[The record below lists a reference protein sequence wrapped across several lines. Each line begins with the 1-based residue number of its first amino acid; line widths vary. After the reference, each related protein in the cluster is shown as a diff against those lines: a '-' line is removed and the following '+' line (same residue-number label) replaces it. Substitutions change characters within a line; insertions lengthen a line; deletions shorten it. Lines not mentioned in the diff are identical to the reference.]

1 MALDRPLRVVV
12 VAPPYFSVP
21 PDGYGGIEAV
31 LALLVD
37 GLAERGHNVTLVGAG
52 EPRTTGDFVATF
64 EEPQAGRL
72 GQMQPELAHAAR
84 VEAVLADL
92 DHDVVHDHSAAA
104 PLGAGHRAAPTV
116 VTSHGPVVGEW
127 GEYVT
132 HLSRS
137 TAMVAISEAQ
147 RERAPQVRW
156 AGMVHNA
163 VDVAAIPFRTEKE
176 DHVVWLGRFSPD
188 KGAHLAIEVAR
199 SAGRS
204 IRLAGKCDEPDEKRY
219 FDEAVAPLLGSDAE
233 YLGVLGAEQKY
244 ELLGSAAAFVF
255 PLQWEE
261 PFGMVLLESMACG
274 TPVLSL
280 SRGAVPEVVADGVTG
295 YVRDDE
301 SELAP
306 LLDQLDSIDP
316 AACRA
321 RVQERFGPH
330 RMVDGYE
337 EIYSSVIEV

>member
-1 MALDRPLRVVV
+1 MSLDRSLRVVV

-37 GLAERGHNVTLVGAG
+37 GLVDRGHEVTLVGIGA
-52 EPRTTGDFVATF
+52 PRTGGDFVATF
-64 EEPQAGRL
+64 DEPQADRL

-84 VEAVLADL
+84 VAVVLADL
-92 DHDVVHDHSAAA
+92 EHDVVHDHSAAA
-104 PLGAGHRAAPTV
+104 PLGAGHRTAPTV

-127 GEYVT
+127 GEYVA
-132 HLSRS
+132 HLSLT
-137 TAMVAISEAQ
+137 TAMVAISQAQ
-147 RERAPQVRW
+147 RERAPQVHW

-163 VDVAAIPFRTEKE
+163 VDVASIPFRADKE

-188 KGAHLAIEVAR
+188 KGAHVAIEVAR
-199 SAGRS
+199 AAGRE

-219 FDEAVAPLLGSDAE
+219 FDEAVAPLLGPDAE
-233 YLGVLGAEQKY
+233 YVGALDAKEKY
-244 ELLGSAAAFVF
+244 DLLGSAAALVF

-261 PFGMVLLESMACG
+261 PFGMVLLEAMACG

-295 YVRDDE
+295 YVRE
-301 SELAP
+301 NEAELVP
-306 LLDQLDSIDP
+306 LLDQLGTFDP
-316 AACRA
+316 LACRA
-321 RVQERFGPH
+321 HVEESFGPD

-337 EIYSSVIEV
+337 EIYARVIDG